1 MVNGIFHIISI
12 MGDAVIICFKQL
24 IWDSIEFLQRI
35 TVAGLVS
42 DDFYWGKLL
51 VINHF
56 RKYHVFMYIYLV
68 SVG

>member
-42 DDFYWGKLL
+42 DDFY
-51 VINHF
+51 
-56 RKYHVFMYIYLV
+56 
-68 SVG
+68 